1 MLVHCDTVKVA
12 SYVVPYPLEA
22 SNGYQGYY
30 GRSCYKNGHVNS
42 SLWGR
47 SLIYV
52 CMKSVKLYQ
61 VVAVAIT
68 CRNFSFNRHSFF
80 FLSNSRLA
88 I

>member
-22 SNGYQGYY
+22 STGYQGYY

-47 SLIYV
+47 SLYEIG
-52 CMKSVKLYQ
+52 K
-61 VVAVAIT
+61 VVPSGRCSHNV
-68 CRNFSFNRHSFF
+68 SE
-80 FLSNSRLA
+80 L
-88 I
+88 